1 VTNRKAKSGHVSFDA
16 SIGAVSLPSP
26 SGRWTVVLNGTA
38 GDHEFLEELRNAML
52 DVLPVRVRMR
62 RRVSGTNPR

>member
-1 VTNRKAKSGHVSFDA
+1 MTAKVGHVSFDA
-16 SIGAVSLPSP
+16 SIESVSMPSP
-26 SGRWTVVLNGTA
+26 SGRWHMMLSGTA

-52 DVLPVRVRMR
+52 DALPVRVRMK